1 MTKRRTRTPR
11 KLRTIPAAFKPD
23 FLGLLDQRFAP
34 ALAAKRTYTE
44 LVGALGGEE
53 HLSPQRRLLIERATW
68 TSLILAKHEHEF
80 ATSGRLN
87 MSDYTQATHA
97 LVSLFKTLGLNR
109 VPVNVP
115 SLREY
120 LEPRNDAQR

>member
-1 MTKRRTRTPR
+1 MTRRRSPPKRRTVPAKFNPNFIATLD
-11 KLRTIPAAFKPD
+11 LRY
-23 FLGLLDQRFAP
+23 GP

-44 LVGALGGEE
+44 VVDALGGEE
-53 HLSPQRRLLIERATW
+53 NLSPQRRLLIERATW
-68 TSLILAKHEHEF
+68 TSVILGKHEVDF
-80 ATSGRLN
+80 ATSGKVN

-115 SLREY
+115 SLREHREH
-120 LEPRNDAQR
+120 LERPDA

>member
-1 MTKRRTRTPR
+1 MTSRKSYR
-11 KLRTIPAAFKPD
+11 KLRTVPAKFEPN
-23 FLGLLDQRFAP
+23 FLRTLDLRYGP
-34 ALAAKRTYTE
+34 ALAAKKTYDE
-44 LVGALGGEE
+44 LVGALGGEDN
-53 HLSPQRRLLIERATW
+53 LSPQRRLLIERATW
-68 TSLILAKHEHEF
+68 TSIILAKHEVDF
-80 ATSGRLN
+80 ATSGKVN

-120 LEPRNDAQR
+120 LEPRPDA